1 MYVKNPTLLWQN
13 ACECLGRTFH
23 IQVWEFCY
31 FYLENF
37 RQRNS
42 KITVHDF
49 WTHHS
54 PAAWVQL
61 FSSLVVLLRPQRN
74 HIVSRVLLKR
84 NEIYQNIR
92 AQSLI
97 SFPKSKHAFRSP
109 LRKGQVAAART
120 WPLIMA
126 GWGRSRGSGM
136 TRGLYGLS
144 PNKSPWSSGQ
154 RGSIATQKSEVQ
166 LRVR

>member
-49 WTHHS
+49 WTHQYCCLGTIIQQS
-54 PAAWVQL
+54 RCPAVA
-61 FSSLVVLLRPQRN
+61 
-74 HIVSRVLLKR
+74 
-84 NEIYQNIR
+84 
-92 AQSLI
+92 
-97 SFPKSKHAFRSP
+97 SKESCCVESASQE
-109 LRKGQVAAART
+109 K
-120 WPLIMA
+120 
-126 GWGRSRGSGM
+126 
-136 TRGLYGLS
+136 
-144 PNKSPWSSGQ
+144 
-154 RGSIATQKSEVQ
+154 
-166 LRVR
+166 